1 MEDIGGRVHGS
12 PPWRSGLNPIEVKG
26 WYSDGAIPVGTL
38 FDLTVFGRLPTSDYK
53 EFDASHAMRLKIVPY
68 TPSSTCDDPIP
79 PQVAG
84 IGCEDL
90 VYEAPESAQAGVF
103 VHGSET
109 TTLCA
114 PGPASARPASRPSS
128 SPRRRREKRRRRL
141 TGAFVTV
148 CRILEGSKG
157 SDEMGGA
164 EQELQP

>member
-1 MEDIGGRVHGS
+1 MHGS

-68 TPSSTCDDPIP
+68 TASSTCDDPIP
-79 PQVAG
+79 PQVSG

-114 PGPASARPASRPSS
+114 PGPAEAR
-128 SPRRRREKRRRRL
+128 
-141 TGAFVTV
+141 GH
-148 CRILEGSKG
+148 
-157 SDEMGGA
+157 GGA
-164 EQELQP
+164 PGAQRRVLELCSFVAREFLAQSFWSPEVPNTHKHHLQRLRHPKF